1 MATSGGGG
9 FGGGGTEQEGKKTHG
24 KQSGDSWGE
33 GTIRGPNNNGK
44 NTIKIKFLKTCFC
57 ITYVTW

>member
-1 MATSGGGG
+1 MGGG

-33 GTIRGPNNNGK
+33 GDIRALNDNGK
-44 NTIKIKFLKTCFC
+44 NAIKTF
-57 ITYVTW
+57 